1 MSALPL
7 SFPMGS
13 TRSASFLAATLWM
26 LTESP
31 WASSCREKFKLEKNQ
46 SLRNQEKKK
55 MLITL
60 FAYVGAPF
68 LPNFSAY
75 LCLFAHS
82 SQNLFTCSDHC
93 IARKRYH
100 VFIKIWLSTEGNVLS
115 EPVKKKK
122 KSLKPITQWTLTH
135 SFYKQPRCVKGLARC
150 RVYTFEKD
158 RKRLWSKGGDGWSG
172 KQFNNHVGQNIIK

>member
-1 MSALPL
+1 
-7 SFPMGS
+7 MGS

-122 KSLKPITQWTLTH
+122 KNHWSPSLNEHSLIHSTNSPGVSRAWLDAESTLLKRT
-135 SFYKQPRCVKGLARC
+135 
-150 RVYTFEKD
+150 EKD
-158 RKRLWSKGGDGWSG
+158 CGLRGEMGDQANNLTITWG
-172 KQFNNHVGQNIIK
+172 KTL